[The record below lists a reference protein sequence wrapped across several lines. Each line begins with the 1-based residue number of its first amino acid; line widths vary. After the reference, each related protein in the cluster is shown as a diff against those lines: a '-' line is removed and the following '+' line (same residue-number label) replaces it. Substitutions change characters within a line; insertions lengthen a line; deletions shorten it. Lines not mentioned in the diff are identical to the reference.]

1 MIKDL
6 DVMDVDVID
15 EHDDVHIVRV
25 CGDEKHS
32 LMDEDGNELFYEEV
46 PKKAQSLY
54 DRVES
59 RRQGQQKLPFEL

>member
-6 DVMDVDVID
+6 DVMDVDLID
-15 EHDDVHIVRV
+15 EYDDVHIVRMH
-25 CGDEKHS
+25 GEEKHF
-32 LMDEDGNELFYEEV
+32 LMDEDGNELFYDEV
-46 PKKAQSLY
+46 PRKAQCLY